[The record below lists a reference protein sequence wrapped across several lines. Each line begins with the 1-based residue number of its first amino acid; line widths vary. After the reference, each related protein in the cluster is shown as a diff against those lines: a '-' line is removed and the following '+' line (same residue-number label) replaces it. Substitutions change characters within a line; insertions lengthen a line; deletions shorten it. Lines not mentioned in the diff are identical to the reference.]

1 MDRMEATIDDLIA
14 LRRDTDAD
22 ASPLDLRAVLAEI
35 EDAWH
40 GPLAEDGRPLRVSAP
55 DTTSPLPV
63 SGAAVRQILAVL
75 LSNAAEHGSGTVSVI
90 ADAGPD
96 SVRVAV
102 SDEGPGLGID
112 PDLVLTRRADRTTD
126 RGIGLPLA
134 RSLAEAEG
142 GRLVY
147 RSSPR
152 PTFTVMIP
160 FREPAS

>member
-1 MDRMEATIDDLIA
+1 MEATIEDLIA

-22 ASPLDLRAVLAEI
+22 TSPLDLRAVLAEI

-55 DTTSPLPV
+55 TEASSLPV

-75 LSNAAEHGSGTVSVI
+75 VTNAAEHGSGTVTVV
-90 ADAGPD
+90 AETGPD
-96 SVRVAV
+96 GVRVEV

-112 PDLVLTRRADRTTD
+112 PDLVLARRADRTTD

-142 GRLVY
+142 GRLLY
-147 RSSPR
+147 RSDPR
-152 PTFTVMIP
+152 PTFIMMIP
-160 FREPAS
+160 FHALAS